1 MIMNRLRKER
11 KKNLLL
17 LLGALAMAVALAG
30 CENEETDEPGNSSRH
45 RKESSENAKNVSDED
60 QQDGSDGTDAA
71 SKKEKPSFTYLEPI
85 MAEDIFGD
93 MAEYEVYAPK
103 GGGYENGQVYYIEH
117 GISFFAYAS
126 SYEEGTSVPEML
138 EYSMHLET
146 DSWEEPSSEY
156 SDVAIEDIVE
166 TGGNLYQIASAKRT
180 GVFGIPFEVKYM
192 VYMDLTI
199 DGVSVKWYLFV
210 SESGLDS
217 EGALI
222 IDELA
227 QCYGFDAEKI
237 KPDSGYAAA
246 YEEYLRAEEAKDSL
260 PATVLWFNASY
271 APSTQSNKSFGT
283 DWKLVGGMNATEY
296 NAEFNQQILNR
307 DWNITDAASA
317 LETVENLKKDG
328 HRKTF
333 RNCEN
338 VLADLGILDADE
350 TTFADTL
357 SKLIEADQLEGNVFR
372 YILVYSLHQNGLDAD
387 CIAAWDLCRANM
399 LYADFY
405 ICGYMTYEEAMDA
418 SLENSLILQGMY
430 SSWEEM
436 MASYLLGY
444 QFWKGDLL
452 TEEDSPTQQRY
463 QCYLELLE
471 MENGPYT
478 LDWNTELKKSW

>member
-1 MIMNRLRKER
+1 MNRLRTVR

-17 LLGALAMAVALAG
+17 LLGALTIAVALAG
-30 CENEETDEPGNSSRH
+30 CENEDTDSSGDSSRH
-45 RKESSENAKNVSDED
+45 RKESSENAKNDSDKA
-60 QQDGSDGTDAA
+60 QQDGADGTDADL
-71 SKKEKPSFTYLEPI
+71 KKEKPSFTYLEPI
-85 MAEDIFGD
+85 MIEDIFGD

-103 GGGYENGQVYYIEH
+103 GSSYGDGQVYYNEH
-117 GISFFAYAS
+117 GLTFFAYAS
-126 SYEEGTSVPEML
+126 SYEEGISMPELL

-146 DSWEEPSSEY
+146 DSWEEPSSGHT
-156 SDVAIEDIVE
+156 DVTLEDIAE
-166 TGGNLYQIASAKRT
+166 TGENLYQIASAKRT
-180 GVFGIPFEVKYM
+180 GTFDIPFEIKNM
-192 VYMDLTI
+192 VYMDLEK
-199 DGVSVKWYLFV
+199 DGVCVQWNLFV
-210 SESGLDS
+210 SEIGLDS

-227 QCYGFDAEKI
+227 QCYGFDAEKV

-246 YEEYLRAEEAKDSL
+246 YEAHIQAEKAKDSL
-260 PATVLWFNASY
+260 PATVLWFNATY

-296 NAEFNQQILNR
+296 NAEFIQQILNR

-338 VLADLGILDADE
+338 MLADLGILDADK
-350 TTFADTL
+350 TTFVDTL
-357 SKLIEADQLEGNVFR
+357 SKLIEADQLERNVSR
-372 YILVYSLHQNGLDAD
+372 YISVYSLHQKGLDAD
-387 CIAAWDLCRANM
+387 CIAAWDLCRVNM

-444 QFWKGDLL
+444 QFWKGDSL
-452 TEEDSPTQQRY
+452 TEDDSPTQQRY

-471 MENGPYT
+471 MEDGPYS
-478 LDWNTELKKSW
+478 LDWNMELSKSW

>member
-1 MIMNRLRKER
+1 MFIMYRLRKER
-11 KKNLLL
+11 QKNLLL
-17 LLGALAMAVALAG
+17 LLGALTMAVALAG
-30 CENEETDEPGNSSRH
+30 CGDEDTDGSRGSSRH
-45 RKESSENAKNVSDED
+45 RKESSENTSDKD
-60 QQDGSDGTDAA
+60 QQDGTDGTDTA
-71 SKKEKPSFTYLEPI
+71 SEKEKPSFTYLEPMMI
-85 MAEDIFGD
+85 ADVFGD
-93 MAEYEVYAPK
+93 MTEYEVHAPK
-103 GGGYENGQVYYIEH
+103 GSSSEDGQVFYMEH
-117 GISFFAYAS
+117 GVTFFTFAS
-126 SYEEGTSVPEML
+126 SYEEGVSMPEML

-146 DSWEEPSSEY
+146 DSWEEPSSGHT
-156 SDVAIEDIVE
+156 DIAIEDIVE
-166 TGGNLYQIASAKRT
+166 TGKNLYQIASAKRT
-180 GVFGIPFEVKYM
+180 GTFDIPFEVKKM
-192 VYMDLTI
+192 VYMDLET
-199 DGVSVKWYLFV
+199 DGVCVQWNLFV
-210 SESGLDS
+210 SEMGLDS

-227 QCYGFDAEKI
+227 QCYGFDAEKV
-237 KPDSGYAAA
+237 KPDSGYEAA
-246 YEEYLRAEEAKDSL
+246 YEAHIQAEKAKDSL
-260 PATVLWFNASY
+260 PKTVLWFNATY
-271 APSTQSNKSFGT
+271 APQTQNNKSFGT

-296 NAEFNQQILNR
+296 NAKFNQQILSR
-307 DWNITDAASA
+307 DWDITDAASA

-350 TTFADTL
+350 ETFADTL

-372 YILVYSLHQNGLDAD
+372 YILVYSLHQRGLDAD
-387 CIAAWDLCRANM
+387 CIAAWDLCRVNM

-430 SSWEEM
+430 SSWDEM

-452 TEEDSPTQQRY
+452 TEADSPTQQRY

-478 LDWNTELKKSW
+478 LDWNMDLSKSW